1 MSGSMLADKL
11 NEIVGEWNNLTIAG
25 VKHRVAPLISEI
37 EKSVDETLFKSFM
50 IEFDC
55 VRMEC
60 IYGDF
65 EEDTEMVKND
75 FLADVKKVIKA
86 LG

>member
-1 MSGSMLADKL
+1 MLANKL
-11 NEIVGEWNNLTIAG
+11 NAIVSEWNNLTIAG
-25 VKHRVAPLISEI
+25 VKHRVAPLIPEI
-37 EKSVDETLFKSFM
+37 EKSVDEALFKSFM

-65 EEDTEMVKND
+65 EQDTEMVKND
-75 FLADVKKVIKA
+75 FLEDVKKVIA
-86 LG
+86 VIG

>member
-1 MSGSMLADKL
+1 MSSSMLANKL
-11 NEIVGEWNNLTIAG
+11 NAIVCEWNNLTIAG

-37 EKSVDETLFKSFM
+37 EKSVDDALFKSFM

-65 EEDTEMVKND
+65 EEDTEMVKKH
-75 FLADVKKVIKA
+75 FLEDVKKVIEV